1 MPAHKLLS
9 ILLRTR
15 TFHSMTG
22 FLKHKSSKATAFA
35 FVYNSEQRII
45 VTDPHRSSATLRFA
59 PSRHD
64 EPVHHTDT

>member
-1 MPAHKLLS
+1 
-9 ILLRTR
+9 
-15 TFHSMTG
+15 MTG